1 MPTDCRVKP
10 WLFLRFQKI
19 PEITCQG
26 IPFLQKQVLADS
38 LQNSCSKWIFGKL
51 PGRPTDVLKKDS
63 TVDVLPG
70 SFQKFSEQP
79 LKIQAAIIN
88 FFSMPMARPMS
99 MSMLMARYWS
109 RDFQMAQTFKL
120 ISILFVLVAKLPDSY
135 DKRKQLYLLLSAK
148 VSSTHLCIPI
158 VSVDAPLYGFWV
170 VIMSC
175 LTSYYI

>member
-10 WLFLRFQKI
+10 CLFLRFQKV

-26 IPFLQKQVLADS
+26 IPFLQKQMLADS
-38 LQNSCSKWIFGKL
+38 LQNSRSKWIFGKL
-51 PGRPTDVLKKDS
+51 PGRPTGVLKKDS

-109 RDFQMAQTFKL
+109 WDFQMAQTFKL
-120 ISILFVLVAKLPDSY
+120 ISILFVLVVEAA
-135 DKRKQLYLLLSAK
+135 R
-148 VSSTHLCIPI
+148 
-158 VSVDAPLYGFWV
+158 
-170 VIMSC
+170 
-175 LTSYYI
+175 